1 MSNKAMQ
8 WATYEASGQFGLD
21 AVEFKLLLIIA
32 DNVGIDGTGFGYSRE
47 WIVKKWGKHPITGKP
62 LISTRTVASKLK
74 SLREKGAI
82 RYGDQRILSYLPANR
97 RPKVYDLCMREPDAT
112 DWHDESTPE
121 DSEPEPAPAETHRHA
136 KSAPQNTEETTLACN
151 RGATGV
157 QQGCNRGEHCL
168 HTTTFKP
175 LDYVRPSESTRAK
188 NQNPERSFDE
198 RTRLLLE
205 LKPTS
210 EHRALADEGGLDV
223 DWELGKFRDQAL
235 GAGKPPYDPVR
246 AFSKWLKTGREKR
259 IGRPPAAANGSVDGE
274 LERRA
279 RKLVESSTPLKRR
292 QPDGDARLAWVPAI
306 ARLLGRGC
314 DPVSIVNMIASGD
327 ADTLAEHGITVDD
340 LGAIA

>member
-1 MSNKAMQ
+1 MSIELVARAKKTRLKGDSTA
-8 WATYEASGQFGLD
+8 
-21 AVEFKLLLIIA
+21 KLLLIVLA
-32 DNVGIDGTGFGYSRE
+32 DYANDEGMAWPSVRTLTEEVEKQDRQIQRALRKLEDMG
-47 WIVKKWGKHPITGKP
+47 
-62 LISTRTVASKLK
+62 LIRL
-74 SLREKGAI
+74 
-82 RYGDQRILSYLPANR
+82 GDQRLTRNYPKGQRPTVYEILPAKPR
-97 RPKVYDLCMREPDAT
+97 RRGRETGDM
-112 DWHDESTPE
+112 HDTGTGDMHDTTTSVTEDTTTPV
-121 DSEPEPAPAETHRHA
+121 THDTTPVTHTTPPRCHA
-136 KSAPQNTEETTLACN
+136 RRGTGVTHDTQTVIETTN
-151 RGATGV
+151 
-157 QQGCNRGEHCL
+157 
-168 HTTTFKP
+168 KP
-175 LDYVRPSESTRAK
+175 SRESTRAK

-314 DPVSIVNMIASGD
+314 DPVSIVSMIASGD